1 MPAARLAALSL
12 CAVSMTAL
20 HGGIAQAHEEP
31 RTFVNNTQIL
41 SCLNIEVLDLPI
53 ASVSQSNIDCSVHR
67 E

>member
-1 MPAARLAALSL
+1 M
-12 CAVSMTAL
+12 SMTAL

-53 ASVSQSNIDCSVHR
+53 ASVSGNNIDCSGR
-67 E
+67 RG